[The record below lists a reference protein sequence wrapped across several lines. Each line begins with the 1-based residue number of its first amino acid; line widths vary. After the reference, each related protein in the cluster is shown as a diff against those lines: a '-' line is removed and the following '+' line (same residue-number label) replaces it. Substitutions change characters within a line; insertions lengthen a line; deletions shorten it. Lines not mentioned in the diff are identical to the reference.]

1 MEIQTPLATGAGASP
16 TVAGDEFLG
25 LDDSAAVLA
34 AFREEVH
41 VQDAAAVAQLRLAIR
56 FASFNSPDSIADA
69 ADIPGIPGFDA
80 PVPIAGEGAPLI
92 SEFAVVEFAAA
103 TRRSQDA
110 ARHYLGEAI
119 ELAYR
124 LPKTWA
130 GVLAGRVPAWRAR
143 RIAARTISLPADGA
157 AWVDGQVAPV
167 AGKIGYTELERV
179 LGEAVTRYDPEAA
192 AERLYRELES
202 RHVRVEIGDTAV
214 DGATATATVDG
225 VLDLA
230 DGLDLDA
237 TLADMAAQLKALGST
252 DPLDIR
258 RAQALGHLARGEWLL
273 TTDSTDSTAGSDD
286 EGDTEADSEG
296 GEGDGEGGDDSDTTE
311 SADEADANQ
320 TRQAEADARTG
331 PDDSTDADVECGCG
345 DRECAHIGRA
355 AFETRT
361 GTRAT
366 QAREVSRRVRE
377 LVLHLRLTDA
387 ALYGCGDG
395 IATLM
400 SHTGRPLAQTIIEQL
415 QHWCAGADTKITV
428 KPVLDVD
435 EKLVCHGYQPSDRLR
450 DQVTLFH
457 PRCAFPWCTRASA
470 TADLDHLEP
479 WRTHNSSG
487 GGTDSENLAPLCRV
501 HHRVKTHGGWTYTR
515 LTVGEYLWTSPHGYR
530 FHVTVQGTTDIT
542 DPADGDGEPRRQ
554 RPRP

>member
-1 MEIQTPLATGAGASP
+1 MEILTPLATGADGPSADDGAW
-16 TVAGDEFLG
+16 TD

-34 AFREEVH
+34 AFREEVN
-41 VQDAAAVAQLRLAIR
+41 VQDAAAVAQLRLAVR
-56 FASFNSPDSIADA
+56 YASFNCPESIADA
-69 ADIPGIPGFDA
+69 AVVPGIPGFDA

-103 TRRSQDA
+103 TSRSQDA
-110 ARHYLGEAI
+110 ARHYLGEAV

-130 GVLAGRVPAWRAR
+130 AVLDGRVPAWRAR
-143 RIAARTISLPADGA
+143 RIAARTQGLPPDGA

-167 AGKIGYTELERV
+167 AGKIGYAELERV
-179 LGEAVTRYDPEAA
+179 LGEAVTRFDPEAA

-202 RHVRVEIGDTAV
+202 RHVHVEIGDSAV
-214 DGATATATVDG
+214 DGATSTATVDG

-273 TTDSTDSTAGSDD
+273 TADGAEGSD
-286 EGDTEADSEG
+286 
-296 GEGDGEGGDDSDTTE
+296 GDDSETRE
-311 SADEADANQ
+311 SDDEADASQ
-320 TRQAEADARTG
+320 TRQAEADAHTG
-331 PDDSTDADVECGCG
+331 TDDSADADAECGCG
-345 DRECAHIGRA
+345 DPECAHIGRA
-355 AFETRT
+355 AFEART
-361 GTRAT
+361 GTR
-366 QAREVSRRVRE
+366 AREVSRRVRE

-387 ALYGCGDG
+387 ALYGYGDG

-400 SHTGRPLAQTIIEQL
+400 SPAGRPLAQIIIEQL
-415 QHWCAGADTKITV
+415 QQWCAEADTTITV
-428 KPVLDVD
+428 KPILDVD

-479 WRTHNSSG
+479 WRTHDTG

-515 LTVGEYLWTSPHGYR
+515 ITTGEYLWTSPHSYR

-542 DPADGDGEPRRQ
+542 DPADSSGRQ